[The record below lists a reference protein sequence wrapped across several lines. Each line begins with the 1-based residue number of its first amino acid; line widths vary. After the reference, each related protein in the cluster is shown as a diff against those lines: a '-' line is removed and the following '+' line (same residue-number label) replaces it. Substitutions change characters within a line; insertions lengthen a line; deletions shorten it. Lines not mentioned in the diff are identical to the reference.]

1 MPRSLFLCLQWI
13 QHLEGVCTNV
23 TLLTRA
29 AQSGIVSPNV
39 RQVAEVLDMIERL
52 WELNDAV
59 IPINHRTPDL
69 FGDCKRVVVLPPG
82 RKIAD
87 KPTAGSLPKEIR
99 RLITGVIEVA

>member
-29 AQSGIVSPNV
+29 AQSVLAPNV
-39 RQVAEVLDMIERL
+39 RQVADVLDMIERL

-69 FGDCKRVVVLPPG
+69 FGDCNRVVVLLLG
-82 RKIAD
+82 RRIAD
-87 KPTAGSLPKEIR
+87 KPTAGSLPKGIT
-99 RLITGVIEVA
+99 RLIAGVIEAA